1 MSYSTGGGGG
11 GGSLSTAGD
20 VSLSNPLQ
28 GHYLGYDSGLAKW
41 QNFPRPALQQENVF
55 TNGATGTTETI
66 SDVASYT
73 ISVLTLTAN
82 CTMTFPTA
90 AAGKSFMLV
99 LKQDATGSRTVSWPA
114 SVKWAGGAAP
124 TLTTTA
130 AKADVISF
138 ICADGTNWFGFVGGL
153 AF

>member
-1 MSYSTGGGGG
+1 MSYSTGNGS
-11 GGSLSTAGD
+11 GGSVAGSSD

-28 GHYLGYDSGLAKW
+28 GHYLGYDAGLAKW
-41 QNFPRPALQQENVF
+41 QNFPRPAVLQETVF
-55 TNGATGTTETI
+55 TNSATGSAETI
-66 SDVASYT
+66 NDVTAYT

-82 CTMTFPTA
+82 CTFTFPTA

-99 LKQDATGSRTVSWPA
+99 LKQDATGSRTATWPGN
-114 SVKWAGGAAP
+114 VKWPGGTAP

-130 AKADVISF
+130 SKADVISF
-138 ICADGTNWFGFVGGL
+138 ICADGANWYGFVGGL